1 MRVVVLALFSS
12 LLVGVAPATVLE
24 RIERDSLGRLF
35 LFCSESPPKWS
46 SELSADKHRVVLTLF
61 GSTAAPQVRSRSW
74 SEGLLREAYVQ
85 QHGTDLQVYVTAA
98 RPTGYTLVWLPYS
111 RCLLLTLVNWDE
123 LPPSADLYHSA
134 LLALELGSDTVAD
147 SLLAEALHRGHSD
160 AAVLAAVRALMNGKP
175 LTALQHIRRASS
187 RSSLP
192 DFYGVVAHLAE
203 LGAIPS
209 LQSWASARFHRWTA
223 RTLPP
228 LPALAPESLA
238 VLADALLSAP
248 LVDTT
253 AFAII
258 DTVRRSPLP
267 APAVS
272 GDTAQGPPTRSAT
285 ETPEWLLLGGPLLF
299 ALLLLFSI
307 GFLIRSL
314 LRAFQR
320 RSSAQASPPENA
332 PSPSPE
338 AFPTYVQQLLLRY
351 RAGEE
356 ATVHRL
362 EEPAAAHVAEP
373 SATEPVSPASSTGT
387 APEKPSMEKAPEPL
401 PSEPPAGLI
410 QLWRQRVQH
419 RSALLRQQLHQLS
432 AETIPASKPARARL
446 ARRLRLPQEGLELH
460 WRLHSNPPTDPLV
473 RFRMQAPSSFVS
485 APETASHSGEPE

>member
-1 MRVVVLALFSS
+1 
-12 LLVGVAPATVLE
+12 
-24 RIERDSLGRLF
+24 
-35 LFCSESPPKWS
+35 
-46 SELSADKHRVVLTLF
+46 
-61 GSTAAPQVRSRSW
+61 
-74 SEGLLREAYVQ
+74 
-85 QHGTDLQVYVTAA
+85 
-98 RPTGYTLVWLPYS
+98 
-111 RCLLLTLVNWDE
+111 
-123 LPPSADLYHSA
+123 
-134 LLALELGSDTVAD
+134 
-147 SLLAEALHRGHSD
+147 
-160 AAVLAAVRALMNGKP
+160 MNGKP

-209 LQSWASARFHRWTA
+209 LQSWASARFHQWTA

-228 LPALAPESLA
+228 PPALAPESLA

-248 LVDTT
+248 LVDTA
-253 AFAII
+253 AFAVI
-258 DTVRRSPLP
+258 DTVRRSP
-267 APAVS
+267 APTVS
-272 GDTAQGPPTRSAT
+272 GDTAQGPPARSAT

-307 GFLIRSL
+307 GFLIRSF

-320 RSSAQASPPENA
+320 RSSSRASSPENV

-356 ATVHRL
+356 AAVHRL
-362 EEPAAAHVAEP
+362 EEFTAAHVAES
-373 SATEPVSPASSTGT
+373 SATEPISAAPSTGT
-387 APEKPSMEKAPEPL
+387 EPEKPSMEEAPEPL
-401 PSEPPAGLI
+401 PSKPPEVLI

-460 WRLHSNPPTDPLV
+460 WRLHCSSPTDPLV

-485 APETASHSGEPE
+485 APETTSHSGESE